1 MSPLIC
7 SWGFESKLDILHSL
21 HHSRLKLALFAL
33 VIQILVMFATLRP
46 LAFTS
51 LFNIPTILALLLCL
65 YKPNLYD
72 YESQKWIKLLLKIG
86 IAKAIGGVCLA
97 IFMGLKYVYLPKSL
111 DVSSYPGEKQE
122 GYLKFCAL
130 YFTASALID
139 IFCSFLSRELI
150 LKTKK
155 IVWILKEKK
164 KQRSPRS
171 SKSGSP
177 KAKLLD
183 VMNQVQEP

>member
-21 HHSRLKLALFAL
+21 YQARLKLALFAL

-46 LAFTS
+46 LAFTT
-51 LFNIPTILALLLCL
+51 LFNIPTIFALLLCFF
-65 YKPNLYD
+65 KRNLYD
-72 YESQKWIKLLLKIG
+72 YETQKWIKLLLKIG

-97 IFMGLKYVYLPKSL
+97 IFMGLKYVYVPSTLGMNAQF
-111 DVSSYPGEKQE
+111 GEKQE
-122 GYLKFCAL
+122 GNLKFFAI

-139 IFCSFLSRELI
+139 IFSSFLARELI
-150 LKTKK
+150 LKTKQ
-155 IVWILKEKK
+155 IVRLLKEKK

-177 KAKLLD
+177 KSKLLG
-183 VMNQVQEP
+183 VTNPVQEP